1 MMAVKFS
8 TTGKRNLMVEIIS
21 YLFIILFVY
30 AAVSKLLDFEQFK
43 AQIGQSSLLNAF
55 VVYVTWGVPVIEIL
69 VSLLFFLPKL
79 RLAGLWAS
87 FTLMVIFSTYII
99 FVLNFADSIPCSCGG
114 VIASLSWSQHLIF
127 NMGFMFLAI
136 LGISLIQKPIENKKI
151 GATSLSGS
159 P

>member
-1 MMAVKFS
+1 
-8 TTGKRNLMVEIIS
+8 MVEIIS
-21 YLFIILFVY
+21 YLFIILFIY

-43 AQIGQSSLLNAF
+43 AQIGQSSLLGAF
-55 VVYVTWGVPVIEIL
+55 VVYVAWGVPVVEIL
-69 VSLLFFLPKL
+69 VSLLFFFPKL

-99 FVLNFADSIPCSCGG
+99 FVLSFAVSIPCSCGG

-127 NMGFMFLAI
+127 NIGFVFLAI

-151 GATSLSGS
+151 GATSLSS
-159 P
+159 SQ